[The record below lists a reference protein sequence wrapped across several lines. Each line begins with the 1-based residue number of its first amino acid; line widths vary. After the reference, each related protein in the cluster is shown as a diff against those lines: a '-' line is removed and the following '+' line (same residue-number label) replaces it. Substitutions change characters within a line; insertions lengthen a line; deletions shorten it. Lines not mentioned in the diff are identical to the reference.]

1 MLPQLTTKEPL
12 GPNDHLLIMKIKI
25 LRPIHP
31 FIVLQG
37 KDKIFWLLKNYQ
49 KIWEKQEMIIRH
61 EGTIEELQQVI
72 NEMS

>member
-1 MLPQLTTKEPL
+1 
-12 GPNDHLLIMKIKI
+12 
-25 LRPIHP
+25 
-31 FIVLQG
+31 
-37 KDKIFWLLKNYQ
+37 LLKNYQ